1 MAAGVHQDRMLI
13 EPLQGMVD
21 QTDVGTEKEDPGRTM
36 STGFQVSFSR
46 NICLKSGAC
55 LKVWLV
61 SIVEVQQ
68 ENFTLR
74 LLNAGHLEN
83 S

>member
-36 STGFQVSFSR
+36 STGFQENAVIAPQRATAVLCHLCIASVDTTAVPVMDAEGP
-46 NICLKSGAC
+46 GA
-55 LKVWLV
+55 
-61 SIVEVQQ
+61 Q
-68 ENFTLR
+68 
-74 LLNAGHLEN
+74 
-83 S
+83 